1 MTIEELKKEV
11 SRTNE
16 LELTQQ
22 DNMLDLKNEYY
33 ETEIKFDES
42 FLRDK
47 KFTDILKLSHQGRNV
62 EHITRVTG
70 YFSKI
75 ENWNKGKKA
84 EFSDRYRTKN
94 CQVDNI
100 ST

>member
-1 MTIEELKKEV
+1 MTIDELKKEV

-22 DNMLDLKNEYY
+22 KNMLILKNKYY
-33 ETEIKFDES
+33 ETEIRFDES
-42 FLRDK
+42 FIKDK

-70 YFSKI
+70 YFSKV
-75 ENWNKGKKA
+75 ENWNKGKKS
-84 EFSDRYRTKN
+84 EFSDRYRTKGG
-94 CQVDNI
+94 QI
-100 ST
+100 